1 MQGTLCRVRNIT
13 MEDMISMED
22 MGLVFQVTDELG
34 IDRESIRVE
43 LTKED
48 PGSVERREDGAIEIV
63 VPLSTSLD
71 EWLPTLDSELR
82 TLGYE

>member
-1 MQGTLCRVRNIT
+1 MT
-13 MEDMISMED
+13 MEDMINMED

-48 PGSVERREDGAIEIV
+48 PGSVQMRDDGAIDIV
-63 VPLSTSLD
+63 VPLSAPLD

-82 TLGYE
+82 ALGYG

>member
-1 MQGTLCRVRNIT
+1 MT
-13 MEDMISMED
+13 MENMINMED
-22 MGLVFQVTDELG
+22 MGLVFQVTDDLG

-48 PGSVERREDGAIEIV
+48 PGSVQRRDDGAIEIV

-71 EWLPTLDSELR
+71 EWLPALDSELR
-82 TLGYE
+82 ALGYG

>member
-1 MQGTLCRVRNIT
+1 
-13 MEDMISMED
+13 MENMISMED

-34 IDRESIRVE
+34 IDREIIRVE

-48 PGSVERREDGAIEIV
+48 PGSVRQRDDGAIEIV
-63 VPLSTSLD
+63 VPQRTPLD

-82 TLGYE
+82 ALGYG